1 MYIISH
7 RGGSLESKE
16 NSREAIIHSLN
27 NDKLSAIEVD
37 INFTKDNVPVIIH
50 DENLNRLFNLDI
62 NIYETEY
69 YQIETVVLNLQ
80 KLLQLVNGKKSLFL
94 EIKGNPNDQQIV
106 ILTNLLFNYIQNNIN
121 LSDLYNGNNIPIF
134 MLITFNYD
142 LLKKL
147 NKYFDKS
154 MLGLI
159 TANQFSKIDLYY
171 LLDNKLFTNIIISN
185 EVANKDNLIQL
196 NKYDL
201 NVFIYGINYINSLN
215 KFSNDCF
222 KNIKGFITDSP
233 TSFTNKLCN

>member
-7 RGGSLESKE
+7 RGGSLENKE
-16 NSREAIIHSLN
+16 NSREAIINSLK

-37 INFTKDNVPVIIH
+37 IHFTKDNVPVIIH

-62 NIYETEY
+62 NIYEIEY
-69 YQIETVVLNLQ
+69 YQIETVILNLQ
-80 KLLQLVNGKKSLFL
+80 KLLQLVNGRKSLLL
-94 EIKGNPNDQQIV
+94 EIKGNPNNQQII
-106 ILTNLLFNYIQNNIN
+106 ILSNILFNYIQNNVG
-121 LSDLYNGNNIPIF
+121 LLDLYNNIPIF
-134 MLITFNYD
+134 MLISFNYD

-154 MLGLI
+154 MLGFI
-159 TANQFSKIDLYY
+159 TANQFTQIDLFY
-171 LLDNKLFTNIIISN
+171 LLDNNLFQNLIISN
-185 EVANKDNLIQL
+185 EVANKDYLEEIK
-196 NKYDL
+196 KYKL

-215 KFSNDCF
+215 KFSNNCL